1 MGTYNDA
8 REDLS
13 RAEQYSDLNT
23 DNELHGIQIDHSGRK
38 ASSRVRRPRVFYS
51 PPVSKRVHSAIVD
64 ANTDK
69 EDSSESDSEEDEQLP
84 SLPASLRK
92 C

>member
-1 MGTYNDA
+1 
-8 REDLS
+8 LS

-23 DNELHGIQIDHSGRK
+23 DNELHGMQIDHSGRK
-38 ASSRVRRPRVFYS
+38 ASSRVRRPRECYS